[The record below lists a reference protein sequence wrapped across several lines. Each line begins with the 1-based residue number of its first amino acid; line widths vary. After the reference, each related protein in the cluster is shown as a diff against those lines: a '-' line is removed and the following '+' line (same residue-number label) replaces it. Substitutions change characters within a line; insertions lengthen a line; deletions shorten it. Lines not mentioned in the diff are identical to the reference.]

1 MISRYLLYIPNVHA
15 ITKEYSKLVV
25 PSARTKLDFLDVA
38 SVRCYT
44 SVTKKETKNRTDKRN
59 YPSCM
64 QAHIKFLNTQK
75 QTVNVSHI
83 NKMQVILTSF

>member
-1 MISRYLLYIPNVHA
+1 MISRYLLYIPNVHP

-44 SVTKKETKNRTDKRN
+44 SVSKKETKNRTDMRN
-59 YPSCM
+59 Y
-64 QAHIKFLNTQK
+64 QYIFN
-75 QTVNVSHI
+75 
-83 NKMQVILTSF
+83 